1 MVKKQIQI
9 DSHVLLFKHEKLNE
23 KASEELLKKY
33 NISALQL
40 PKIYKKD
47 SALKGLGVKSLDIKA
62 GDIIEIERN
71 SPTADKTKF
80 YRVGVDG

>member
-9 DSHVLLFKHEKLNE
+9 ESHVLLLKHEKLSE

-33 NISALQL
+33 NISAMQL

-47 SALKGLGVKSLDIKA
+47 PALRESDVKP

-71 SPTADKTKF
+71 SPTANKTKF
-80 YRVGVDG
+80 YRVVVDG

>member
-9 DSHVLLFKHEKLNE
+9 ENHVLLFKHEKLND

-33 NISALQL
+33 NISSSQL

-47 SALKGLGVKSLDIKA
+47 PALKGMDVKA
-62 GDIIEIERN
+62 GDIIEVERE
-71 SPTADKTKF
+71 SPTVNRVKF
-80 YRVGVDG
+80 YRVIVDG